1 MTSKSESSF
10 LGQTVM
16 RQLSVRVSLLKGS
29 STVHVFLPATGP
41 LDTDLNLPSSWVG

>member
-29 STVHVFLPATGP
+29 STHACIPATGP
-41 LDTDLNLPSSWVG
+41 RDTDSKLPSSWVG